1 VAGPVDNH
9 LARPLAADAA
19 GYGNLR
25 LAAQREDPAAVREA
39 AQEFEALL
47 VQRMLKEMRAASGGD
62 GIFDSQQLDSYYELF
77 DKQIALDMS
86 RSGGLGLADQ
96 LVGQLESAARHGAA
110 AAERRVQA
118 VSGPTTPADVTR
130 LPERSSEV
138 QAQGPDR
145 GQDQEQARVQGQV
158 QAQEPDQG
166 QAQVQGQ
173 GQAQGPDRRQA
184 QVQSQGQAQ
193 VLSQESAAAAA
204 NSASRYGG
212 AFIADVAPPPAGV
225 TPDRGEHG

>member
-1 VAGPVDNH
+1 MAGPVDNP
-9 LARPLAADAA
+9 LARPLATPLAADAA

-77 DKQIALDMS
+77 DKQIALDLS

-96 LVGQLESAARHGAA
+96 LVGQLNSAARHGSAG
-110 AAERRVQA
+110 AERPAQA
-118 VSGPTTPADVTR
+118 VDGPATPADVTR
-130 LPERSSEV
+130 LPERSSEG
-138 QAQGPDR
+138 QAQ
-145 GQDQEQARVQGQV
+145 VQGQWQARGLV
-158 QAQEPDQG
+158 QGPGQG

-173 GQAQGPDRRQA
+173 GQTPGQT
-184 QVQSQGQAQ
+184 QGQP
-193 VLSQESAAAAA
+193 QESAAAAA
-204 NSASRYGG
+204 TTLSSRAASSLPDAAARR
-212 AFIADVAPPPAGV
+212 AGV